1 MGFSVV
7 EATNAR
13 CMRRNR
19 AELRWLVRTDLF
31 FVVPADFLWERA
43 GFDGAWV
50 EEPVL
55 LVACA
60 DSGADDDA
68 SALKHSAKRKDLGN
82 PTTFL

>member
-31 FVVPADFLWERA
+31 FVVAADFLWERA
-43 GFDGAWV
+43 GFDCAWV
-50 EEPVL
+50 GELVL
-55 LVACA
+55 SVACA
-60 DSGADDDA
+60 DSGADDDT
-68 SALKHSAKRKDLGN
+68 SALKHSAKRKDLEN